1 MGILRLLREWYIH
14 FKMIHKEDCRVY
26 VKSVQG
32 GVIRT
37 LFETLKDIIHDSNL
51 IFGPDGAK
59 LATMDSARVSLVYL
73 KLRAESFEEFSCSET
88 THVGLNMASM
98 YKLVRA
104 CGTHDTIVLYVLHES
119 PNELGIRIENAEKN
133 SRTDFKLKLLDINDR
148 EISIPDLEFDSVV
161 TLPSAMFQ
169 RLCRDMLNL
178 SPSMIITS
186 RPKSM
191 SFSCE
196 GDFASQTTVIG
207 ETDDGLVMESNHEE
221 DITSKY
227 SLKYLTLFCKSS
239 SLCNTV
245 SIFIKKNHPLIIL
258 YQVAGLGE
266 VKFMLTPLIEDE

>member
-1 MGILRLLREWYIH
+1 MSIS
-14 FKMIHKEDCRVY
+14 KEACRVY

-37 LFETLKDIIHDSNL
+37 LFETLKDIIHDSNI

-59 LATMDSARVSLVYL
+59 LATMDSAKCSLVYL
-73 KLRAESFEEFSCSET
+73 KLRAESFEEFICNEP
-88 THVGLNMASM
+88 THVGLNMASI
-98 YKLVRA
+98 YKLVRV
-104 CGTHDTIVLYVLHES
+104 CGTHDTIVLYVLKES

-148 EISIPDLEFDSVV
+148 EISMPELEFDSVV

-169 RLCRDMLNL
+169 RLCRDMLSL

-191 SFSCE
+191 TFSCE
-196 GDFASQTTVIG
+196 GDFASQTTTIG
-207 ETDDGLVMESNHEE
+207 ETDDGLTMATNHDD
-221 DITSKY
+221 DISSKY

-239 SLCNTV
+239 ALCTTV
-245 SIFIKKNHPLIIL
+245 SIFIKKNHPLIIM
-258 YQVAGLGE
+258 YNVAGLGE
-266 VKFMLTPLIEDE
+266 LKFMLTPLIEDE

>member
-1 MGILRLLREWYIH
+1 
-14 FKMIHKEDCRVY
+14 MISKDACRVY
-26 VKSVQG
+26 IKSVQA

-37 LFETLKDIIHDSNL
+37 LFEVLKDIIHDTNL
-51 IFGPDGAK
+51 IIGDDFVK
-59 LATMDSARVSLVYL
+59 LATMDGARCSLVYL
-73 KLRAESFEEFSCSET
+73 KLRAESFEEFKCTDT
-88 THVGLNMASM
+88 THIGLNMASM

-148 EISIPDLEFDSVV
+148 EISMPDLEFDSVV
-161 TLPSAMFQ
+161 TLPSVMFQ
-169 RLCRDMLNL
+169 RLCRDMMSL
-178 SPSMIITS
+178 SPNMVITS

-207 ETDDGLVMESNHEE
+207 ETDDGLVMESNHED
-221 DITSKY
+221 DISSKY

-245 SIFIKKNHPLIIL
+245 SIFIKKEHPLIVQ
-258 YQVAGLGE
+258 YSVAGLGDL
-266 VKFMLTPLIEDE
+266 KFMLSPLLDDE